1 MPTMP
6 ATKSDAT
13 AHLAGSIVSLSRF
26 IQEHGFAG
34 WLATSAKTGE
44 NCSDTANGG
53 KPSKLKQL
61 IADHIPWQ
69 KLPWTATPRMLAEL
83 KNAVM
88 TMRGTTD
95 IRLLRFGELAQRL
108 EQTFPGQ
115 RFGESD
121 VRTAV
126 TLLGN
131 HGLARPLKFGDLVLL
146 QPELLNGYAA
156 AIIRSAR
163 AHRDEIGSVL
173 EADIYKPDFDFT
185 GVDRLPRP
193 DEELLLRAM
202 VQTFLDHSLCIAEET
217 PEGRQLV
224 PPPPGKTPNFRW

>member
-44 NCSDTANGG
+44 NCSDAANGG
-53 KPSKLKQL
+53 IPSKLKQL
-61 IADHIPWQ
+61 IADHIPWD

-83 KNAVM
+83 KNAVV
-88 TMRGTTD
+88 TMRGKTD
-95 IRLLRFGELAQRL
+95 IRLLRFAELAQRL